1 MTEKDQYIEQVGLF
15 YEKYGLPKM
24 AGRILGYLIASSTE
38 NNSFDDLMNALQAS
52 KGSISGNLKLL
63 TNQKMIEKHMV
74 TGIRQSYY
82 RIATNSLNNMIAS
95 KVASIGLFKDIIAK
109 GIALNDNDE
118 SWVKNELKSIHS
130 YYEFL
135 ENEIPKLRLK
145 WEQLNANNK

>member
-95 KVASIGLFKDIIAK
+95 KVTSIGLFKDIIAK